1 MKNVLRPQDVNSI
14 SVLKIRNW
22 PGLRTDVIQILIES
36 ELVYSALM
44 STNMTALVY
53 SCTCLK
59 ALYKFAW
66 NSVKR
71 CGITELKRRG
81 YFFIIWT
88 NLDINTNRE
97 LCLQSNKLSNSV
109 FTRLAIFCNWKQMI
123 FFQSIYLCILK
134 RLQTVT
140 VMIGNYLPG
149 RYLGFMFDLA

>member
-1 MKNVLRPQDVNSI
+1 MQYKSIWPLGIPGLSGMKNVLRPQDVNSI

-71 CGITELKRRG
+71 CGIAELKRRG
-81 YFFIIWT
+81 YFFII
-88 NLDINTNRE
+88 
-97 LCLQSNKLSNSV
+97 
-109 FTRLAIFCNWKQMI
+109 
-123 FFQSIYLCILK
+123 
-134 RLQTVT
+134 
-140 VMIGNYLPG
+140 
-149 RYLGFMFDLA
+149 